1 MVIAIQG
8 HDTGYHLTFFIND
21 AVLAVIAGQ
30 DQCIF
35 HRSHIYEIPIT
46 IALVIRM
53 LRQWIVRI
61 DMFLTGINHEFFWD
75 DLFSVQGTLM
85 QKQMSKTSQFI
96 NRQIQSVSCHTM
108 SLRAE
113 GPVRIR
119 NANRFKETIS
129 QIIQQTRS
137 GFLFQKNR

>member
-1 MVIAIQG
+1 MWPRSGIFLYMRNFHTVIFCKRIHQVITDFFVVIAIQG

-35 HRSHIYEIPIT
+35 HRSHIYEISIT

-61 DMFLTGINHEFFWD
+61 YMFLTGINNKFFWNN
-75 DLFSVQGTLM
+75 LFSSTGAGV
-85 QKQMSKTSQFI
+85 
-96 NRQIQSVSCHTM
+96 
-108 SLRAE
+108 
-113 GPVRIR
+113 
-119 NANRFKETIS
+119 
-129 QIIQQTRS
+129 
-137 GFLFQKNR
+137 

>member
-1 MVIAIQG
+1 
-8 HDTGYHLTFFIND
+8 
-21 AVLAVIAGQ
+21 
-30 DQCIF
+30 
-35 HRSHIYEIPIT
+35 
-46 IALVIRM
+46 M

-129 QIIQQTRS
+129 QIIQQIRS
-137 GFLFQKNR
+137 GFLFQKNRQNIGTKIAVHKMSTGCIWKRIILKEISHPVLFSVSFRSIAEKERIFLTG

>member
-1 MVIAIQG
+1 
-8 HDTGYHLTFFIND
+8 
-21 AVLAVIAGQ
+21 
-30 DQCIF
+30 
-35 HRSHIYEIPIT
+35 
-46 IALVIRM
+46 M

-119 NANRFKETIS
+119 DANRFKETIS